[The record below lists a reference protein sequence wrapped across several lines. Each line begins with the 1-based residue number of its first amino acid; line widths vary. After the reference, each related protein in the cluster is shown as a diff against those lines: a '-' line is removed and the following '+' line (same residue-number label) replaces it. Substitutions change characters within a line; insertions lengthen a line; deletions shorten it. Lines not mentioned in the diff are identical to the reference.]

1 MPFVEGEGYLIK
13 AMNGVGLLS
22 VVRHFLACWSSSQ
35 SAFWRFW
42 FAGGGESFG
51 GACIGLFRRWRPV
64 FAKCLP
70 FLPFSSTGVEGPC
83 SPWCFDDLI
92 VVLVIFGL

>member
-13 AMNGVGLLS
+13 AMNGIGLLS
-22 VVRHFLACWSSSQ
+22 VVKHSLACWSSSW

-42 FAGGGESFG
+42 F
-51 GACIGLFRRWRPV
+51 GLFRRWGPV
-64 FAKCLP
+64 FAKCLT
-70 FLPFSSTGVEGPC
+70 FLPFSSAGVEGPR